1 MTNLLVSNLAMSEE
15 EKNSNASDL
24 ASSLD
29 AVMRQ
34 YEKESNKQEV
44 RTPEERLKAVNLF
57 LDELLEEQQD
67 LKKPS

>member
-1 MTNLLVSNLAMSEE
+1 MSEE
-15 EKNSNASDL
+15 EKNPNASEL

-34 YEKESNKQEV
+34 YEQESNKQEA